1 MKKSFA
7 LLFVFLLFPTVLICG
22 CKKEKAE
29 SKAEETAAVKVQ
41 EEWTKEC
48 LLEFLKSA
56 KSWKLNDSNLL
67 DSYKADGTFISINE
81 GKGEPAVGRWNVVSP
96 VSVEIE
102 YNTGNIEKLT
112 VTGITSDS
120 FVWSNGRTRDNVSR
134 AVDSK
139 ISAGLKEKIKLFK
152 KVDPETV
159 VESGG
164 TGEKYYVYPDKIEKC
179 VCTDDGSS
187 LNYREEPV
195 DGTKLGK
202 FENGTRLYISK
213 RTFEKYTVDGLTD
226 HWYYAVSYADIEPF
240 GGWVF
245 GGYLKDYD
253 SLPEG
258 NGYGGDGNVDLKL
271 LIGLWEDDSLLLD
284 IDDEN
289 FFLRMKESEGF
300 GGRWSLRSG
309 NKLFVDNI
317 QIYDEDPWSVEYE
330 ITECGEDSLVLVR
343 TEDNWKI
350 ELWRREGK

>member
-1 MKKSFA
+1 MIKKI
-7 LLFVFLLFPTVLICG
+7 VLIVLAAFSFVLLAG
-22 CKKEKAE
+22 CNKEKASAVE
-29 SKAEETAAVKVQ
+29 SASDRKIEEVQ
-41 EEWTKEC
+41 EQWSEKELAEYLSSSGKWC
-48 LLEFLKSA
+48 IDETSLY
-56 KSWKLNDSNLL
+56 
-67 DSYKADGTFISINE
+67 DSYSSDGKFASWHD
-81 GKGEPAVGRWNVVSP
+81 GKGEAAMGTWKAVSP
-96 VSVEIE
+96 ATVEIE
-102 YNTGNIEKLT
+102 FNTGKIEKIS
-112 VTGITSDS
+112 ITEIASDS
-120 FVWSNGRTRDNVSR
+120 FVWNGHR
-134 AVDSK
+134 AKAEDSK
-139 ISAGLKEKIKLFK
+139 ISNGLKKKIPLFK
-152 KVDPETV
+152 NLDLSSLKEN
-159 VESGG
+159 GG
-164 TGEKYYVYPDKIEKC
+164 ASEKYYIYPETIEKR

-187 LNYREEPV
+187 LNYREEPMN
-195 DGTKLGK
+195 GTKLGK
-202 FENGTRLYISK
+202 FEDGMHLYITK

-253 SLPEG
+253 SLSEG
-258 NGYGGDGNVDLKL
+258 NGDGKVDLKL

-300 GGRWSLRSG
+300 GGRWSLRNG

>member
-56 KSWKLNDSNLL
+56 KSWKMNDSNLL

-245 GGYLKDYD
+245 GGYLKD
-253 SLPEG
+253 SLSEESDDD
-258 NGYGGDGNVDLKL
+258 NESTVDLGL
-271 LIGLWEDDSLLLD
+271 LIGSWEDENK
-284 IDDEN
+284 IVEITDDR
-289 FFLRMKESEGF
+289 FSFGLKEGEGF
-300 GGRWSLRSG
+300 CGKWSLKSG
-309 NKLFVDNI
+309 NRLLVEDI
-317 QIYDEDPWSVEYE
+317 QIYDEGPQSVEYE
-330 ITECGEDSLVLVR
+330 IIECSEDSLVLVR
-343 TEDNWKI
+343 TDYNWKF
-350 ELWRREGK
+350 ELSRKDK